1 MWFEQ
6 EMMDLEFA
14 ICVTMPKIRAMEH
27 KLSLAL
33 DDVQQAP
40 CVRMRMD
47 SMECTFKNTRVD
59 VTSITEHYVIG
70 SSCIPSPS
78 AVCLLIHHYD
88 VHT

>member
-33 DDVQQAP
+33 DDVQQGP

-47 SMECTFKNTRVD
+47 SIECTFKKTRVD
-59 VTSITEHYVIG
+59 ATSTTEHYLI
-70 SSCIPSPS
+70 
-78 AVCLLIHHYD
+78 AVVVFHTAACPLSHHYD